1 MYMHWRIYSYINPY
15 FSVSFRSL
23 VGRNTQSHPLNWAV
37 ITEHKFT
44 YDACHYYSWTLI
56 HESLYDIRIQNVFKS
71 MIYGFKTDS
80 KQWYT
85 DSNWYDTWY
94 TDTQTVSPMI
104 RDTPI
109 HGLYHLRIS
118 IPKIPGYSVIHKQYP
133 WYSDTGMTHWP
144 PGITICIL

>member
-1 MYMHWRIYSYINPY
+1 MHWRIYSYINPY
-15 FSVSFRSL
+15 FFCFFQEPGRQKLTCSIGRLSQSINLPMTHVIIT
-23 VGRNTQSHPLNWAV
+23 VGHWYMNPFMIYGFPRIQ
-37 ITEHKFT
+37 I
-44 YDACHYYSWTLI
+44 
-56 HESLYDIRIQNVFKS
+56 YDIRIP
-71 MIYGFKTDS
+71 TDS